1 MLDVHHVLFQ
11 EMVDLHKEVYLQLQ
25 KELQL
30 ELVKT
35 FMLLMQQLPTVLRK

>member
-11 EMVDLHKEVYLQLQ
+11 EMVDLHKQVY
-25 KELQL
+25 LQL